1 MPREKWTDHRLDEF
15 KENVDGGYV
24 RLEAA
29 INASAAGLET
39 KMADGFAR
47 VDEKFAEIDK
57 KFEKVDER
65 FDKVDERFD
74 KVDER
79 FDKVEG
85 KIESG
90 IKELRGEMNLRFQG
104 LDARFDSLQRS
115 LLAAT
120 IVIIAAFIGTNA
132 L

>member
-1 MPREKWTDHRLDEF
+1 MAVMPREKWTDHRLDEF
-15 KENVDGGYV
+15 KENVDGGYA

-39 KMADGFAR
+39 KMADGFAQ
-47 VDEKFAEIDK
+47 VDKQ
-57 KFEKVDER
+57 FEKVDERFAQVDKR
-65 FDKVDERFD
+65 FDKVDERF
-74 KVDER
+74 E
-79 FDKVEG
+79 KVEG

-90 IKELRGEMNLRFQG
+90 IKELRAEMNLRFQG
-104 LDARFDSLQRS
+104 IDARFDSLQRS
-115 LLAAT
+115 LFAAT

>member
-1 MPREKWTDHRLDEF
+1 MAVMPREKWTDHRLDEF
-15 KENVDGGYV
+15 KENVDGGYA
-24 RLEAA
+24 RLETA

-47 VDEKFAEIDK
+47 VDEKFAQVDEKFAEIDK
-57 KFEKVDER
+57 KFE
-65 FDKVDERFD
+65 

-115 LLAAT
+115 LFAAT